1 MPSEGAA
8 PASKTLNYRE
18 TPRSPVQYTYI
29 STGCLPACY
38 SLRINKS
45 KATANTIV
53 AVIQK
58 TLARIGTEIRM
69 NSALNAQRRVP
80 TVSARPQRA
89 AVKVTAMKQPST
101 QRVKRAFAK
110 EHQSPIDSMVMY
122 ISEAFSQIFRTTESQ
137 VPWSGTSF
145 SGRIL
150 HHENAGTRNRS
161 MNPYQK
167 KNVVA
172 QAIPVQVDEQ
182 ANGGATNFVV
192 DSIGR
197 IMGAAWMRAPVSPK
211 GFTLPDT
218 LERNTGP
225 DESRGKWIVYGDI

>member
-1 MPSEGAA
+1 
-8 PASKTLNYRE
+8 
-18 TPRSPVQYTYI
+18 
-29 STGCLPACY
+29 
-38 SLRINKS
+38 
-45 KATANTIV
+45 
-53 AVIQK
+53 
-58 TLARIGTEIRM
+58 M

-89 AVKVTAMKQPST
+89 AVKVAAMKQPST
-101 QRVKRAFAK
+101 QRVKGAFAK
-110 EHQSPIDSMVMY
+110 EHQSPIDSVVMY

-197 IMGAAWMRAPVSPK
+197 IMGGRV
-211 GFTLPDT
+211 
-218 LERNTGP
+218 
-225 DESRGKWIVYGDI
+225 DESSGEPKKFYSTGYTGKKYGSRRVKREVDRVWRY